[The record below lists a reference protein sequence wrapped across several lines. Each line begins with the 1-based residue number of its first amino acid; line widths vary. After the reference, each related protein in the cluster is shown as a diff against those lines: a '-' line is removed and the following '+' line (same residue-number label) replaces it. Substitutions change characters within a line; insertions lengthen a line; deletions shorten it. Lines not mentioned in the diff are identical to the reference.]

1 MAVQVRECWPEQIV
15 AKEQP
20 RPVQQLTDQR
30 SSAAVETCHY
40 QLIAQRASSLWLG
53 PKLGATRAQSRRP
66 PVILISVRPNLPECF
81 TPEALTVASAALAI
95 ALSNAPLNTLGLTP
109 IFWPFT
115 TLRLPKSDFIRR
127 LPIQPMEYASPPA

>member
-15 AKEQP
+15 AEEQP

-40 QLIAQRASSLWLG
+40 QLIAQKASSLWLG

-66 PVILISVRPNLPECF
+66 PVISISEYPNLPGCS
-81 TPEALTVASAALAI
+81 TPEAATVTSAPLVI
-95 ALSNAPLNTLGLTP
+95 ALSNAPCNTLV
-109 IFWPFT
+109 
-115 TLRLPKSDFIRR
+115 
-127 LPIQPMEYASPPA
+127 